1 MVGEILNGRY
11 EILKSVGF
19 GGMAEVYLAKDVLL
33 DRKIAVKVL
42 RKKFLDS
49 KTQLE
54 QFKRE
59 ARSAARLIHPS
70 IVTIYDVCDEGDIS
84 YILMEYVEGVSLKAF
99 EEQNGRMDP
108 ALAVALTAQLAS
120 ALDHAHKHNI
130 IHCDIKP
137 QNIVLTEAMVPKIVD
152 FGISRIVSNETMA
165 FTASVVGS
173 VHYFSPEQA
182 QGLAVTAQS
191 DIYSLGIVFYEML
204 TGKVPFDGNNAVSV
218 ARKQVEE
225 QAPPLKAYWPDAPDA
240 LQRIIDKALAKNLQD
255 RYATAEDMKNDLM
268 KVKNLIY
275 PSKNNEIFLDQTI
288 PLQAIAVNS
297 AVTAAAPQPRKATPQ
312 PDRDK
317 FQTLIMSLPS
327 FLTKEVDE
335 DTNEYEQFEEPESTR
350 KVMAV
355 APEQNGN
362 GSVAETAGV
371 AAAGAA
377 LAAGAASVSDRMSG
391 PEQQSLFTEETD
403 LVGESRIKKE
413 LANPEP
419 EAYAGPALV
428 NAGKQPETD
437 RGMQAGTEAALPEG
451 YGGTETVKE
460 PEVTPVVIQ
469 VTEKP
474 FGNDPV
480 TDAPAGKGPA
490 TVSAEGAAVTTTAGK
505 AAIAAEKVKP
515 AAAAAGKNGDL
526 QPAETERHYKKPG
539 KKSGFWGKLLAV
551 VVLLLLLAVGGV
563 LYFFSTSKPDIAVA
577 DVNGKTVAEA
587 QKVLEDQGFRV
598 EIENKIDTSVK
609 PGMVLRMDPVA
620 GIRRKE
626 GATITLV
633 VSALEKQNAVPKLVG
648 LKQDQAEKLL
658 ADKNLRIE
666 KIEYKWDKDKPED
679 IILSQSP
686 EENSN
691 LGDNGAV
698 NIVINKK
705 EEKNVTLPDLKGLT
719 LAEARKK
726 LEELK
731 LKAEVREED
740 SEKNKDTV
748 IGMSPDTNDTI
759 TEGSTVIL
767 QVSNAKKKI
776 PFPATPEGINDN
788 SSRSNGSVTVSKTTG
803 ARYAEF
809 VVPGTGTHAV
819 QIVSNNG
826 RTQKVEVSGSYNGG
840 VRLRT
845 RVDSDVQ
852 RVGFYVDHRLVEEK
866 SW

>member
-42 RKKFLDS
+42 RKKFLDN
-49 KTQLE
+49 KNQLE

-225 QAPPLKAYWPDAPDA
+225 QAPPLRQYWPEAPDA
-240 LQRIIDKALAKNLQD
+240 LQGIIDKALAKNLQD

-268 KVKNLIY
+268 RVKNLIY
-275 PSKNNEIFLDQTI
+275 PSKNNETFLDQTI
-288 PLQAIAVNS
+288 PLQAIATTSPVK
-297 AVTAAAPQPRKATPQ
+297 AATAAVPEPSKA
-312 PDRDK
+312 RARSEEEK
-317 FQTLIMSLPS
+317 YQTLIMSLPS
-327 FLTKEVDE
+327 FLTREVDD
-335 DTNEYEQFEEPESTR
+335 DTSEYGQFEEPESTR
-350 KVMAV
+350 KVVPVNA
-355 APEQNGN
+355 EQKAADTGTQVSAAATL
-362 GSVAETAGV
+362 GTAAASAAI
-371 AAAGAA
+371 AAAGAPE
-377 LAAGAASVSDRMSG
+377 
-391 PEQQSLFTEETD
+391 PEQQSLFTEDTGM
-403 LVGESRIKKE
+403 VTATKK
-413 LANPEP
+413 AGPE
-419 EAYAGPALV
+419 AGPAIRDENTV
-428 NAGKQPETD
+428 S
-437 RGMQAGTEAALPEG
+437 GTGLRQS
-451 YGGTETVKE
+451 ETVKE
-460 PEVTPVVIQ
+460 PDGKPVVIPVADMSGAYKAESSAPGARPASPGLS
-469 VTEKP
+469 VTS
-474 FGNDPV
+474 DP
-480 TDAPAGKGPA
+480 
-490 TVSAEGAAVTTTAGK
+490 AV
-505 AAIAAEKVKP
+505 
-515 AAAAAGKNGDL
+515 AAAGQKEAQGSLKPEQERKNDT
-526 QPAETERHYKKPG
+526 PK
-539 KKSGFWGKLLAV
+539 KKSGFLKKLIAA
-551 VVLLLLLAVGGV
+551 VLLLFVLIAGGIF
-563 LYFFSTSKPDIAVA
+563 YFFSSSKPEITVP
-577 DVNGKTVAEA
+577 DVNGKPVAEA
-587 QKVLEDQGFRV
+587 QQALESQGFKV
-598 EIENKIDTSVK
+598 EIENKVDTSVK
-609 PGMVLRMDPVA
+609 PGTVLRMDPVA

-633 VSALEKQNAVPKLVG
+633 VSGTEKTTAVPKVVG

-658 ADKNLRIE
+658 SEKNLRIE
-666 KIEYKWDKDKPED
+666 KIEYKWEQDKPEG
-679 IILSQSP
+679 IILSQAPDEKSQ
-686 EENSN
+686 
-691 LGDNGAV
+691 LGENGAV

-705 EEKNVTLPDLKGLT
+705 EEKNVAVPDLKGMT

-726 LEELK
+726 LEDLK
-731 LKAEVREED
+731 LKVEVREED

-748 IGMSPDTNDTI
+748 IGMSPEVNDTI
-759 TEGSTVIL
+759 TEGSTVVL
-767 QVSNAKKKI
+767 LVSNAKKQAG
-776 PFPATPEGINDN
+776 FPATPDKINSN
-788 SSRSNGSVTVSKTTG
+788 SGKSNGSVTVNRTTG

-809 VVPGTGTHAV
+809 VVPGTGTHTV

-826 RTQKVEVSGSYNGG
+826 RSQKVEVSGSYNGG

-845 RVDSDVQ
+845 KVDSDVQ

>member
-33 DRKIAVKVL
+33 DRKIAIKVL

-49 KTQLE
+49 KAQLE

-84 YILMEYVEGVSLKAF
+84 YILMEYVEGVSLKQF

-108 ALAVALTAQLAS
+108 TLAVALTAQLAS

-225 QAPPLKAYWPDAPDA
+225 LPPPLKTYWPDAPDA
-240 LQRIIDKALAKNLQD
+240 LQRIIDKALAKNCQD

-268 KVKNLIY
+268 EVKNLLY
-275 PSKNNEIFLDQTI
+275 PTKNNEIGINHTI
-288 PLQAIAVNS
+288 PLQAIVTSS
-297 AVTAAAPQPRKATPQ
+297 AVRAAAARPSKANTREEQ
-312 PDRDK
+312 EK
-317 FQTLIMSLPS
+317 FKTLFIRSLPD
-327 FLTKEVDE
+327 FLTKEVEE
-335 DTNEYEQFEEPESTR
+335 DTSEFEQFAEPESTR
-350 KVMAV
+350 KVAPVSAEQEETVPGAAV
-355 APEQNGN
+355 AG
-362 GSVAETAGV
+362 GV
-371 AAAGAA
+371 AVAAGIAASASGMAAGA
-377 LAAGAASVSDRMSG
+377 
-391 PEQQSLFTEETD
+391 EQQSLFTEETD
-403 LVGESRIKKE
+403 IVGEAIKKE
-413 LANPEP
+413 QDLDPEI
-419 EAYAGPALV
+419 
-428 NAGKQPETD
+428 K
-437 RGMQAGTEAALPEG
+437 
-451 YGGTETVKE
+451 
-460 PEVTPVVIQ
+460 PVVIPAAD
-469 VTEKP
+469 KP
-474 FGNDPV
+474 EVAGPV
-480 TDAPAGKGPA
+480 II
-490 TVSAEGAAVTTTAGK
+490 TAG
-505 AAIAAEKVKP
+505 AETAGERPEMVIAGAAAEKPVIAVEGQKEELKP
-515 AAAAAGKNGDL
+515 AVPEEDRN
-526 QPAETERHYKKPG
+526 RKKP
-539 KKSGFWGKLLAV
+539 KRRSGFLGKLLAV
-551 VVLLLLLAVGGV
+551 IVLLFLLAAGGIY
-563 LYFFSTSKPDIAVA
+563 YFFNSSKPDIVVP
-577 DVNGKTVAEA
+577 DVNGKPVAEA
-587 QKVLEDQGFRV
+587 QKTLEAQGFKV
-598 EIENKIDTSVK
+598 ELENKVDPSVK

-626 GATITLV
+626 GATVTLV
-633 VSALEKQNAVPKLVG
+633 VSGTEKLVAVPKIVG

-658 ADKNLRIE
+658 SDKNLRIE
-666 KIEYKWDKDKPED
+666 KIEYKWEQTKPEG

-686 EENSN
+686 EENSK

-698 NIVINKK
+698 NVVINKK
-705 EEKNVTLPDLKGLT
+705 EEKLVTLPDLKGMT
-719 LAEARKK
+719 LAEAKKK
-726 LEELK
+726 LEDLK
-731 LKAEVREED
+731 LTVEVKEED
-740 SEKNKDTV
+740 SDKNKNTV
-748 IGMSPDTNDTI
+748 IGMSPGVNDTI
-759 TEGSTVIL
+759 TEGTTVVL
-767 QVSNAKKKI
+767 LVSNAKKQVG
-776 PFPATPEGINDN
+776 FPATPDKISDSGG
-788 SSRSNGSVTVSKTTG
+788 RSNGSVTVSKTSG
-803 ARYAEF
+803 SRYAEF
-809 VVPGTGTHAV
+809 VVPGTGTHTV

-826 RTQKVEVSGSYNGG
+826 RSQKVEVSGSYNGG

-845 RVDSDVQ
+845 KVDSDVQ

>member
-42 RKKFLDS
+42 RKKFLDN
-49 KTQLE
+49 KNQLE

-108 ALAVALTAQLAS
+108 GLAVALTAQLAS

-225 QAPPLKAYWPDAPDA
+225 QAPPLKAYWPEAPEA
-240 LQRIIDKALAKNLQD
+240 LQEIIDKALAKNLQD

-268 KVKNLIY
+268 RVKNLIY
-275 PSKNNEIFLDQTI
+275 PSKNNETFLDQTI
-288 PLQAIAVNS
+288 PLQAIATTSPVK
-297 AVTAAAPQPRKATPQ
+297 AATAAAPGPSKA
-312 PDRDK
+312 RSRSEEEK
-317 FQTLIMSLPS
+317 YQTLIMSLPS
-327 FLTKEVDE
+327 FLTREVDD
-335 DTNEYEQFEEPESTR
+335 DTSEYGQFEEPESTR
-350 KVMAV
+350 KVVPVNA
-355 APEQNGN
+355 EQKAADTGTQVSAAATL
-362 GSVAETAGV
+362 GTAAASAAI
-371 AAAGAA
+371 AAAGAPE
-377 LAAGAASVSDRMSG
+377 
-391 PEQQSLFTEETD
+391 PEQQSLFTEDTGM
-403 LVGESRIKKE
+403 VTATKK
-413 LANPEP
+413 AGPE
-419 EAYAGPALV
+419 AGPAV
-428 NAGKQPETD
+428 RDENTVS
-437 RGMQAGTEAALPEG
+437 GTGLRQS
-451 YGGTETVKE
+451 ETVKE
-460 PEVTPVVIQ
+460 PDGKPVVI
-469 VTEKP
+469 
-474 FGNDPV
+474 PV
-480 TDAPAGKGPA
+480 ADMSGAYKAESSAPGARPAGPGLSVTSDPA
-490 TVSAEGAAVTTTAGK
+490 VAVAGQK
-505 AAIAAEKVKP
+505 EAQGSLKP
-515 AAAAAGKNGDL
+515 EQERKNDT
-526 QPAETERHYKKPG
+526 PK
-539 KKSGFWGKLLAV
+539 KKSGFLKKLIAA
-551 VVLLLLLAVGGV
+551 VLLLFVLIAGGIF
-563 LYFFSTSKPDIAVA
+563 YFFSSSKPEITVP
-577 DVNGKTVAEA
+577 DVNGKPVAEA
-587 QKVLEDQGFRV
+587 QQALESQGFKV
-598 EIENKIDTSVK
+598 EIENKVDTSVK
-609 PGMVLRMDPVA
+609 PGTVLRMDPVA

-633 VSALEKQNAVPKLVG
+633 VSGTEKTTAVPKVVG

-658 ADKNLRIE
+658 SEKNLRIE
-666 KIEYKWDKDKPED
+666 KIEYKWEQDKPEG

-686 EENSN
+686 EEKSQ
-691 LGDNGAV
+691 LGENGAV

-705 EEKNVTLPDLKGLT
+705 EEKNVAVPDLKGMT

-726 LEELK
+726 LEDLK
-731 LKAEVREED
+731 LKVEVREED

-748 IGMSPDTNDTI
+748 IGMSPEVNDTI
-759 TEGSTVIL
+759 TEGSTVVL
-767 QVSNAKKKI
+767 LVSNAKKQAG
-776 PFPATPEGINDN
+776 FPATPDKINSN
-788 SSRSNGSVTVSKTTG
+788 SGKSNGSVTVNRTTG

-809 VVPGTGTHAV
+809 VVPGTGTHTV

-826 RTQKVEVSGSYNGG
+826 RSQKVEVSGSYNGG

-845 RVDSDVQ
+845 KVDSDVQ

>member
-33 DRKIAVKVL
+33 DRKIAIKVL

-49 KTQLE
+49 KAQLE

-84 YILMEYVEGVSLKAF
+84 YILMEYVEGVSLKQF

-108 ALAVALTAQLAS
+108 TLAVALTAQLAS

-225 QAPPLKAYWPDAPDA
+225 LPPPLKTYWPDAPDA
-240 LQRIIDKALAKNLQD
+240 LQRIIDKALAKNCQD

-268 KVKNLIY
+268 EVKNLLY
-275 PSKNNEIFLDQTI
+275 PTKNNEIGINHTI
-288 PLQAIAVNS
+288 PLQAIVTSS
-297 AVTAAAPQPRKATPQ
+297 AVRAAADRSSKANTREEQ
-312 PDRDK
+312 EK
-317 FQTLIMSLPS
+317 FKTLFIRSLPD
-327 FLTKEVDE
+327 FLTKEVEE
-335 DTNEYEQFEEPESTR
+335 DTSEFEQFAEPESTR
-350 KVMAV
+350 KVAPVSAEQEETVPGAAV
-355 APEQNGN
+355 AG
-362 GSVAETAGV
+362 GV
-371 AAAGAA
+371 AVAAGIAASASGMAAGA
-377 LAAGAASVSDRMSG
+377 
-391 PEQQSLFTEETD
+391 EQQSLFTEETD
-403 LVGESRIKKE
+403 IVDEAIKKE
-413 LANPEP
+413 QDLDPEI
-419 EAYAGPALV
+419 
-428 NAGKQPETD
+428 K
-437 RGMQAGTEAALPEG
+437 
-451 YGGTETVKE
+451 
-460 PEVTPVVIQ
+460 PVVIPAAD
-469 VTEKP
+469 KP
-474 FGNDPV
+474 EVPGPV
-480 TDAPAGKGPA
+480 I
-490 TVSAEGAAVTTTAGK
+490 VTAG
-505 AAIAAEKVKP
+505 AETAGERPEMVIAGAAAEKPVIAVEGQKEELKP
-515 AAAAAGKNGDL
+515 AVPEEDRN
-526 QPAETERHYKKPG
+526 RKKP
-539 KKSGFWGKLLAV
+539 KRRSGFLGKLLAV
-551 VVLLLLLAVGGV
+551 IVLLFLLAAGGIY
-563 LYFFSTSKPDIAVA
+563 YFFNSSKPDIVVP
-577 DVNGKTVAEA
+577 DVNGKPVAEA
-587 QKVLEDQGFRV
+587 QKTLEAQGFKV
-598 EIENKIDTSVK
+598 ELENQVDPSVK

-626 GATITLV
+626 GATVTLV
-633 VSALEKQNAVPKLVG
+633 VSGTEKLVAVPKIVG

-658 ADKNLRIE
+658 SDKNLRIE
-666 KIEYKWDKDKPED
+666 KIEYKWEQTKPEG

-686 EENSN
+686 EENSK

-698 NIVINKK
+698 NVVINKK
-705 EEKNVTLPDLKGLT
+705 EEKLVTLPDLKGMT
-719 LAEARKK
+719 LAEAKKK
-726 LEELK
+726 LEDLK
-731 LKAEVREED
+731 LTVEVKEED
-740 SEKNKDTV
+740 SDKNKNTV
-748 IGMSPDTNDTI
+748 IGMSPGVNDTI
-759 TEGSTVIL
+759 TEGTTVVL
-767 QVSNAKKKI
+767 LVSNAKKQVG
-776 PFPATPEGINDN
+776 FPATPDKISDSGG
-788 SSRSNGSVTVSKTTG
+788 RSNGSVTVSKTSG
-803 ARYAEF
+803 SRYAEF
-809 VVPGTGTHAV
+809 VVPGTGTHMV

-826 RTQKVEVSGSYNGG
+826 RSQKVEVSGSYNGG

-845 RVDSDVQ
+845 KVDSDVQ

>member
-108 ALAVALTAQLAS
+108 MLAVALTAQLAS

-225 QAPPLKAYWPDAPDA
+225 QAPPLKLYWPEAPDA
-240 LQRIIDKALAKNLQD
+240 LQRIIDKALAKNIKD

-268 KVKNLIY
+268 EVKNLLY
-275 PSKNNEIFLDQTI
+275 PSKNNEPFIDRTI
-288 PLQAIAVNS
+288 ELQAIAATSPVK
-297 AVTAAAPQPRKATPQ
+297 AAAAATLPKEAATRSE
-312 PDRDK
+312 RDK
-317 FQTLIMSLPS
+317 YQTLIMNLPR
-327 FLTKEVDE
+327 FLTEEVDDNTSDFE
-335 DTNEYEQFEEPESTR
+335 KYEEPESTR
-350 KVMAV
+350 KVMPV
-355 APEQNGN
+355 SPEQKETD
-362 GSVAETAGV
+362 SASETAGIAVAGTAV
-371 AAAGAA
+371 AASQILSGA
-377 LAAGAASVSDRMSG
+377 
-391 PEQQSLFTEETD
+391 EQQSLFADETD
-403 LVGESRIKKE
+403 LVSELKKKE
-413 LANPEP
+413 KAVNPETG
-419 EAYAGPALV
+419 ADAGPVVMDA
-428 NAGKQPETD
+428 
-437 RGMQAGTEAALPEG
+437 GMQTGTEVSVPEFNSDP
-451 YGGTETVKE
+451 ESVNE
-460 PEVTPVVIQ
+460 PEITPVVIPVAAQ
-469 VTEKP
+469 PAVTEP
-474 FGNDPV
+474 VFVSADDGINGDNPV
-480 TDAPAGKGPA
+480 T
-490 TVSAEGAAVTTTAGK
+490 V
-505 AAIAAEKVKP
+505 
-515 AAAAAGKNGDL
+515 AAAAAAAPGQITGAKAGEPEKHYVKPRKKTGFLGKI
-526 QPAETERHYKKPG
+526 
-539 KKSGFWGKLLAV
+539 LAV
-551 VVLLLLLAVGGV
+551 IVLLFLLVAGGV
-563 LYFFSTSKPDIAVA
+563 YYFFSSSKPDIVVA
-577 DVNGKTVAEA
+577 DVNGKPVAEA
-587 QKVLEDQGFRV
+587 RKALESQGFKV
-598 EIENKIDTSVK
+598 EIENKVDPSTK

-620 GIRRKE
+620 GIKRKE

-633 VSALEKQNAVPKLVG
+633 VSGSEKMITVPKVVG
-648 LKQDQAEKLL
+648 LKQDQAERLL
-658 ADKNLRIE
+658 SDKSLRIE
-666 KIEYKWDKDKPED
+666 KIEYKWDEKKPEG
-679 IILSQSP
+679 IILGQSP
-686 EENSN
+686 EENSQ
-691 LGDNGAV
+691 LSDNGAV
-698 NIVINKK
+698 NIIINKK
-705 EEKNVTLPDLKGLT
+705 EEKNVALPDLKGVT

-731 LKAEVREED
+731 LKVEVREED
-740 SEKNKDTV
+740 SDKNKDTV
-748 IGMSPDTNDTI
+748 IGMSPNANDTI

-767 QVSNAKKKI
+767 QVSNAKMKM
-776 PFPATPEGINDN
+776 PFPATPEGISNN
-788 SSRSNGSVTVSKTTG
+788 SGKSNGSVTVSKTTG

-809 VVPGTGTHAV
+809 VVPGTGTHTV

-826 RTQKVEVSGSYNGG
+826 RTQKVEVSGAYNGG

>member
-42 RKKFLDS
+42 RKKFLDN
-49 KTQLE
+49 KNQLE

-225 QAPPLKAYWPDAPDA
+225 QAPPLRDFWPEAPDA
-240 LQRIIDKALAKNLQD
+240 LQEIIDKALAKNLQD

-268 KVKNLIY
+268 RVKNLIY
-275 PSKNNEIFLDQTI
+275 PSKNNETFLDQTI
-288 PLQAIAVNS
+288 PLQAIAATSPVKAATTS
-297 AVTAAAPQPRKATPQ
+297 AAVPSKA
-312 PDRDK
+312 RSRSEEEK
-317 FQTLIMSLPS
+317 YQTLIMKLPS
-327 FLTKEVDE
+327 FLTREVDD
-335 DTNEYEQFEEPESTR
+335 DTSEYEQFEEPESTR
-350 KVMAV
+350 KVV
-355 APEQNGN
+355 PVTPEQNAADTGA
-362 GSVAETAGV
+362 GTSDAAVLGTA
-371 AAAGAA
+371 AA
-377 LAAGAASVSDRMSG
+377 LAAVAAMGASEA
-391 PEQQSLFTEETD
+391 EQQSLFTEDTD
-403 LVGESRIKKE
+403 IVGATKK
-413 LANPEP
+413 A
-419 EAYAGPALV
+419 
-428 NAGKQPETD
+428 
-437 RGMQAGTEAALPEG
+437 
-451 YGGTETVKE
+451 E
-460 PEVTPVVIQ
+460 PEVHEGPDVEDEDLFAGSGLTQSGNGRETNGKPVVIP
-469 VTEKP
+469 VAEANAAAKP
-474 FGNDPV
+474 EFS
-480 TDAPAGKGPA
+480 AP
-490 TVSAEGAAVTTTAGK
+490 TIK
-505 AAIAAEKVKP
+505 AAEVKP
-515 AAAAAGKNGDL
+515 ASSDLSAVGKPAVAVAGQKEGQGALNSEQQRKNDK
-526 QPAETERHYKKPG
+526 PKK
-539 KKSGFWGKLLAV
+539 KLGFLKKLLAAI
-551 VVLLLLLAVGGV
+551 VLLFVLLAGGIF
-563 LYFFSTSKPDIAVA
+563 YFFGSSKPEIAVA
-577 DVNGKTVAEA
+577 DVNGKPVAEA
-587 QKVLEDQGFRV
+587 QQVLEAQGFKV
-598 EIENKIDTSVK
+598 EIENKVDTSVK
-609 PGMVLRMDPVA
+609 PGTVLRMDPVG
-620 GIRRKE
+620 GIKRKE

-633 VSALEKQNAVPKLVG
+633 VSGTEKTTAVPKVVG
-648 LKQDQAEKLL
+648 LKQDQAEKMLSE
-658 ADKNLRIE
+658 KNLRIE
-666 KIEYKWDKDKPED
+666 KIEYKWEQDKPEG

-686 EENSN
+686 EEKSQ
-691 LGDNGAV
+691 LGENGAV

-705 EEKNVTLPDLKGLT
+705 EEKNVAVPDLKGMT

-726 LEELK
+726 LENLK
-731 LKAEVREED
+731 LKVEVREED

-748 IGMSPDTNDTI
+748 IGMSPEVNDTI
-759 TEGSTVIL
+759 TEGSTVVL
-767 QVSNAKKKI
+767 LVSNAKKQAG
-776 PFPATPEGINDN
+776 FPATPDKINSN
-788 SSRSNGSVTVSKTTG
+788 SGKSNGSVTVSRTTG

-809 VVPGTGTHAV
+809 VVPGTGTHTV

-826 RTQKVEVSGSYNGG
+826 RSQKVEVSGSYNGG

-845 RVDSDVQ
+845 KVDSDVQ

>member
-11 EILKSVGF
+11 EIIKSVGF

-49 KTQLE
+49 KAQLE

-165 FTASVVGS
+165 FTASVVGF

-225 QAPPLKAYWPDAPDA
+225 LAPPLKTYWPEAPDE
-240 LQRIIDKALAKNLQD
+240 LQKIIDKALAKNRQD

-268 KVKNLIY
+268 EVKNLLY
-275 PSKNNEIFLDQTI
+275 PSKNNDIIVGHTI
-288 PLQAIAVNS
+288 PLKAIVANS
-297 AVTAAAPQPRKATPQ
+297 PVRAAAVPQPPKANTREEQ
-312 PDRDK
+312 EK
-317 FQTLIMSLPS
+317 FKTLFIRSLPD

-335 DTNEYEQFEEPESTR
+335 DTAEFEQFVEPESTK
-350 KVMAV
+350 KVTPVPAEQKEPAVGVADDGPGIAGTAVVAGAV
-355 APEQNGN
+355 A
-362 GSVAETAGV
+362 AEKLLK
-371 AAAGAA
+371 GA
-377 LAAGAASVSDRMSG
+377 
-391 PEQQSLFTEETD
+391 EQQSLFTEETD
-403 LVGESRIKKE
+403 LAGDISGNNEE
-413 LANPEP
+413 LAAPEVKP
-419 EAYAGPALV
+419 VVIPVPDKPTAKPATV
-428 NAGKQPETD
+428 A
-437 RGMQAGTEAALPEG
+437 AGTEAAGERTVIAATGTVAEKTDIAVAGQKEDLNPANPEG
-451 YGGTETVKE
+451 
-460 PEVTPVVIQ
+460 
-469 VTEKP
+469 
-474 FGNDPV
+474 
-480 TDAPAGKGPA
+480 
-490 TVSAEGAAVTTTAGK
+490 
-505 AAIAAEKVKP
+505 
-515 AAAAAGKNGDL
+515 
-526 QPAETERHYKKPG
+526 ERSVKKP
-539 KKSGFWGKLLAV
+539 KKRFGFLGKLLAA
-551 VVLLLLLAVGGV
+551 VLLLFLLAAGGV
-563 LYFFSTSKPDIAVA
+563 FYFFGTSKPDIVVA
-577 DVNGKTVAEA
+577 DVNGKPVAEA
-587 QKVLEDQGFRV
+587 QKTLEAQGFKV
-598 EIENKIDTSVK
+598 ELENKIDPSVK

-620 GIRRKE
+620 GIKRKE

-633 VSALEKQNAVPKLVG
+633 VSGTEMTVTVPRIVG

-658 ADKNLRIE
+658 SDKNLRIE
-666 KIEYKWDKDKPED
+666 KIEYKWEDNKPEG

-686 EENSN
+686 DEKSQ

-698 NIVINKK
+698 NIVVNRK
-705 EEKNVTLPDLKGLT
+705 EEKHVSLPDVKGLT
-719 LAEARKK
+719 LAEAKRK
-726 LEELK
+726 LENLK
-731 LKAEVREED
+731 LKVEVKEED
-740 SEKNKDTV
+740 SDKNKDTV
-748 IGMSPDTNDTI
+748 IGMSPSVNDTI
-759 TEGSTVIL
+759 TEGSTVVL
-767 QVSNAKKKI
+767 LVSNAKKQVG
-776 PFPATPEGINDN
+776 FPATPDKISD
-788 SSRSNGSVTVSKTTG
+788 SSGRSNGSVTVSKASG
-803 ARYAEF
+803 SRYAEF
-809 VVPGTGTHAV
+809 VVPGTGTHTV

-845 RVDSDVQ
+845 KVDSDVQ

>member
-33 DRKIAVKVL
+33 DRKIAIKVL

-49 KTQLE
+49 KAQLE

-108 ALAVALTAQLAS
+108 TLAVALTAQLAS

-225 QAPPLKAYWPDAPDA
+225 QAPPLKTYWPDAPDA
-240 LQRIIDKALAKNLQD
+240 LQRIIDKALAKNCQD
-255 RYATAEDMKNDLM
+255 RYATAEEMKNDLM
-268 KVKNLIY
+268 EVKNLLY
-275 PSKNNEIFLDQTI
+275 PSKNNEILIDHTI
-288 PLQAIAVNS
+288 ELQAIAATS
-297 AVTAAAPQPRKATPQ
+297 PARAAVAQPPKAKPQPEH
-312 PDRDK
+312 DK
-317 FQTLIMSLPS
+317 FQTLIMSLPD
-327 FLTKEVDE
+327 FLTKEVEE
-335 DTNEYEQFEEPESTR
+335 DTVEFGQDEEPESTR
-350 KVMAV
+350 KVVPVSGENKEMFAGTAV
-355 APEQNGN
+355 A
-362 GSVAETAGV
+362 GV
-371 AAAGAA
+371 GAAGAA
-377 LAAGAASVSDRMSG
+377 VAAGTAASASDKLPG
-391 PEQQSLFTEETD
+391 AEQQSLFTEETD
-403 LVGESRIKKE
+403 LVSDSRKKE
-413 LANPEP
+413 EVPEP
-419 EAYAGPALV
+419 EI
-428 NAGKQPETD
+428 K
-437 RGMQAGTEAALPEG
+437 
-451 YGGTETVKE
+451 
-460 PEVTPVVIQ
+460 PVVIPVADKPDVSGPVI
-469 VTEKP
+469 VTAGAETAGERPEMAAAGTAITKP
-474 FGNDPV
+474 V
-480 TDAPAGKGPA
+480 IS
-490 TVSAEGAAVTTTAGK
+490 VAEGR
-505 AAIAAEKVKP
+505 EDVKP
-515 AAAAAGKNGDL
+515 AGSEGESI
-526 QPAETERHYKKPG
+526 PRKPK
-539 KKSGFWGKLLAV
+539 KKSGFLGKLVAV
-551 VVLLLLLAVGGV
+551 ILLLFLLAAGGV
-563 LYFFSTSKPDIAVA
+563 YYFFSSSKPDIVVP
-577 DVNGKTVAEA
+577 DVNGKPVAEA
-587 QKVLEDQGFRV
+587 QKTLEAQGFKV
-598 EIENKIDTSVK
+598 ELENKVDPSVK

-626 GATITLV
+626 GATVTLI
-633 VSALEKQNAVPKLVG
+633 VSGTEKMVAVPKIVG

-658 ADKNLRIE
+658 SDKNLRIE
-666 KIEYKWDKDKPED
+666 KIEYKWEQTKPEG

-686 EENSN
+686 EENSK

-698 NIVINKK
+698 NIIINKK
-705 EEKNVTLPDLKGLT
+705 EEKLVTLPDLKGLT
-719 LAEARKK
+719 LAEAKKK
-726 LEELK
+726 LEDLK
-731 LKAEVREED
+731 LKVEVKEED
-740 SEKNKDTV
+740 SDKNKNTV
-748 IGMSPDTNDTI
+748 IGMSPGVNDTI
-759 TEGSTVIL
+759 TEGTTVVL
-767 QVSNAKKKI
+767 MVSNAKKQVG
-776 PFPATPEGINDN
+776 FPATPDKISDSGG
-788 SSRSNGSVTVSKTTG
+788 RSNGSVTVSKTSG
-803 ARYAEF
+803 SRYAEF
-809 VVPGTGTHAV
+809 VVPGTGTHTV

-845 RVDSDVQ
+845 KVDSDVQ

>member
-108 ALAVALTAQLAS
+108 GLAVALTAQLAS

-137 QNIVLTEAMVPKIVD
+137 QNIVLTESMVPKIVD

-240 LQRIIDKALAKNLQD
+240 LQRIIDKALAKNCED
-255 RYATAEDMKNDLM
+255 RYATAEDMRNDLM
-268 KVKNLIY
+268 EVRSRIY
-275 PSKNNEIFLDQTI
+275 PSKNNEIIMNQTI
-288 PLQAIAVNS
+288 PLQAITANS
-297 AVTAAAPQPRKATPQ
+297 AVKSAAVAPPKTKSRAEREKY
-312 PDRDK
+312 
-317 FQTLIMSLPS
+317 QTLIMSLPS

-335 DTNEYEQFEEPESTR
+335 DTNEYEQFVEPESTR
-350 KVMAV
+350 KVV
-355 APEQNGN
+355 PVSPEQKE
-362 GSVAETAGV
+362 SETIAENAGV
-371 AAAGAA
+371 VAAGAA
-377 LAAGAASVSDRMSG
+377 VAVGTVGAASAALSE

-403 LVGESRIKKE
+403 IVRGIKNKE
-413 LANPEP
+413 NITIPETGVSD
-419 EAYAGPALV
+419 GPA
-428 NAGKQPETD
+428 EMIT
-437 RGMQAGTEAALPEG
+437 GMQAGTDTDVPDNYVELQ
-451 YGGTETVKE
+451 TVKE
-460 PEVTPVVIQ
+460 GGIKPVVIP
-469 VTEKP
+469 VADTNEAPEAAKTATE
-474 FGNDPV
+474 G
-480 TDAPAGKGPA
+480 TAPWVKSAATAKVEEKTVVAVAGQNA
-490 TVSAEGAAVTTTAGK
+490 DL
-505 AAIAAEKVKP
+505 KP
-515 AAAAAGKNGDL
+515 AE
-526 QPAETERHYKKPG
+526 PEPERNYKKPK
-539 KKSGFWGKLLAV
+539 KKSGFLGKIAAVILLLCLLA
-551 VVLLLLLAVGGV
+551 AGGV
-563 LYFFSTSKPDIAVA
+563 YYYFSSSKPDITVA
-577 DVNGKTVAEA
+577 DVNGKPVAEA
-587 QKVLEDQGFRV
+587 QKVLMAQGFKV
-598 EIENKIDTSVK
+598 EVENKVDPGVK

-620 GIRRKE
+620 GIKRKE

-633 VSALEKQNAVPKLVG
+633 VSGTEEMIAVPKVVG
-648 LKQDQAEKLL
+648 LKQEQAEKLL
-658 ADKNLRIE
+658 SDKKLRIE
-666 KIEYKWDKDKPED
+666 KIDYKWDKDKPEG

-686 EENSN
+686 EENSK
-691 LGDNGAV
+691 LADNGAV
-698 NIVINKK
+698 DIIINKK
-705 EEKNVTLPDLKGLT
+705 EEKNVAVPDLKGLT
-719 LAEARKK
+719 LAEAKKK
-726 LEELK
+726 LEALK
-731 LKAEVREED
+731 LKVDVREED

-748 IGMSPDTNDTI
+748 IGMSPNANETI
-759 TEGSTVIL
+759 TEGSTVVL
-767 QVSNAKKKI
+767 LVSNAKKKM
-776 PFPATPEGINDN
+776 PFPATPEGINNN
-788 SSRSNGSVTVSKTTG
+788 SGKSNGSVTVSKTTG

-809 VVPGTGTHAV
+809 VVPGTGTHTV

>member
-42 RKKFLDS
+42 RKKFLDN
-49 KTQLE
+49 KNQLE

-108 ALAVALTAQLAS
+108 GLAVALTAQLAS

-225 QAPPLKAYWPDAPDA
+225 QAPPLRDFWPEAPDA
-240 LQRIIDKALAKNLQD
+240 LQEIIDKALAKNLQD

-268 KVKNLIY
+268 RVKNLIY
-275 PSKNNEIFLDQTI
+275 PSKNNETFLDQTI
-288 PLQAIAVNS
+288 PLQAIATTSPVK
-297 AVTAAAPQPRKATPQ
+297 AATTAAAVSSKA
-312 PDRDK
+312 RSRSEEEK
-317 FQTLIMSLPS
+317 YQTLIMKLPS
-327 FLTKEVDE
+327 FLTREVDD
-335 DTNEYEQFEEPESTR
+335 DTSEYEQFEEPESTR
-350 KVMAV
+350 KVVPVTPEQKSADTGAGTSDAAVFGTAAASAAV
-355 APEQNGN
+355 A
-362 GSVAETAGV
+362 VM
-371 AAAGAA
+371 GASEA
-377 LAAGAASVSDRMSG
+377 
-391 PEQQSLFTEETD
+391 EQQSLFTEDTD
-403 LVGESRIKKE
+403 IVGATKK
-413 LANPEP
+413 A
-419 EAYAGPALV
+419 
-428 NAGKQPETD
+428 
-437 RGMQAGTEAALPEG
+437 
-451 YGGTETVKE
+451 E
-460 PEVTPVVIQ
+460 PEVHEGPDVEDEDLFAGSGLTQSGNGRETNGKPVVIP
-469 VTEKP
+469 VAEANATAKP
-474 FGNDPV
+474 EFS
-480 TDAPAGKGPA
+480 AP
-490 TVSAEGAAVTTTAGK
+490 TIK
-505 AAIAAEKVKP
+505 ADEVKP
-515 AAAAAGKNGDL
+515 VSSDLSAVGKPAVAVAGQKEGQGALNPEQQRKND
-526 QPAETERHYKKPG
+526 KPK
-539 KKSGFWGKLLAV
+539 KKSGFLKKLLAAI
-551 VVLLLLLAVGGV
+551 VLLFVLLAGGIF
-563 LYFFSTSKPDIAVA
+563 YFFGSSKPEIAVA
-577 DVNGKTVAEA
+577 DVNGKPVAEA
-587 QKVLEDQGFRV
+587 QQILEAQGFKV
-598 EIENKIDTSVK
+598 EIENKVDTSVK
-609 PGMVLRMDPVA
+609 PGTVLRMDPVG
-620 GIRRKE
+620 GIKRKE

-633 VSALEKQNAVPKLVG
+633 VSGTEKTVAVPKVVG

-658 ADKNLRIE
+658 SEKNLRIE
-666 KIEYKWDKDKPED
+666 KIEYKWEQDKPEG

-686 EENSN
+686 EEKSQMGENA
-691 LGDNGAV
+691 AV

-705 EEKNVTLPDLKGLT
+705 EEKNVAVPDLKGMT

-726 LEELK
+726 LEDLK
-731 LKAEVREED
+731 LKVEVREED

-748 IGMSPDTNDTI
+748 IGMSPEVNDTI
-759 TEGSTVIL
+759 TEGSTVVL
-767 QVSNAKKKI
+767 LVSNAKKQAG
-776 PFPATPEGINDN
+776 FPATPDKININ
-788 SSRSNGSVTVSKTTG
+788 SGKSNGSVTVNRTTG

-809 VVPGTGTHAV
+809 VVPGTGTHTV

-826 RTQKVEVSGSYNGG
+826 RSQKVEVSGSYNGG

-845 RVDSDVQ
+845 KVDSDVQ

>member
-33 DRKIAVKVL
+33 DRKIAIKVL

-99 EEQNGRMDP
+99 EEQNGRMDA

-225 QAPPLKAYWPDAPDA
+225 QAPPLKNYWPDAPDA
-240 LQRIIDKALAKNLQD
+240 LQRIVDKALAKNRQD

-268 KVKNLIY
+268 EVKNRLY
-275 PSKNNEIFLDQTI
+275 PSKNNEIILTNTI
-288 PLQAIAVNS
+288 PLQAIASNS
-297 AVTAAAPQPRKATPQ
+297 PVKNAVVPAAHSQAKSEGEREKY
-312 PDRDK
+312 
-317 FQTLIMSLPS
+317 QTLIMSLPH
-327 FLTKEVDE
+327 FLTREVEE
-335 DTNEYEQFEEPESTR
+335 DTNEYDQFEEPESTR
-350 KVMAV
+350 KVMPV
-355 APEQNGN
+355 SSEQKETGN
-362 GSVAETAGV
+362 EAETAGIV
-371 AAAGAA
+371 AAGAA
-377 LAAGAASVSDRMSG
+377 VAAADILTGA
-391 PEQQSLFTEETD
+391 EQQSLFTEETD
-403 LVGESRIKKE
+403 ISGDVSKNKEQVSRQRTNNDNNPIVSATEPDVGLDASAPVNSRERVIK
-413 LANPEP
+413 
-419 EAYAGPALV
+419 
-428 NAGKQPETD
+428 
-437 RGMQAGTEAALPEG
+437 
-451 YGGTETVKE
+451 
-460 PEVTPVVIQ
+460 PVVI
-469 VTEKP
+469 
-474 FGNDPV
+474 PV
-480 TDAPAGKGPA
+480 TDKQDGSEPVIVAA
-490 TVSAEGAAVTTTAGK
+490 GAASTGDRPETIATDT
-505 AAIAAEKVKP
+505 AAEQLITAVAGQKEDGKP
-515 AAAAAGKNGDL
+515 EN
-526 QPAETERHYKKPG
+526 PKKSG
-539 KKSGFWGKLLAV
+539 NSKKKSGFLGRLLAIG
-551 VVLLLLLAVGGV
+551 VLLFLLVAGGV
-563 LYFFSTSKPDIAVA
+563 FYFFNSSKPDIVVA
-577 DVNGKTVAEA
+577 DVNGKTVTEAKKALEA
-587 QKVLEDQGFRV
+587 QGFKVEL
-598 EIENKIDTSVK
+598 ENKVDPGVK
-609 PGMVLRMDPVA
+609 PGLVLRMDPVA
-620 GIRRKE
+620 GIKRKE
-626 GATITLV
+626 GATITLI
-633 VSALEKQNAVPKLVG
+633 VSATEKTIPVPKVVG
-648 LKQDQAEKLL
+648 LKQEQAEKLL
-658 ADKNLRIE
+658 SDKNLRIE
-666 KIEYKWDKDKPED
+666 KIEYKWEPTKPEG

-686 EENSN
+686 EEKSQ
-691 LGDNGAV
+691 LGENGAV

-705 EEKNVTLPDLKGLT
+705 EEKNVAVPDLKGMT

-726 LEELK
+726 LENLK
-731 LKAEVREED
+731 LKVEVREED

-748 IGMSPDTNDTI
+748 IGMSPDVSDTI
-759 TEGSTVIL
+759 TEGSTVVL
-767 QVSNAKKKI
+767 LVSNAKKQAG
-776 PFPATPEGINDN
+776 FPATPDKINSN
-788 SSRSNGSVTVSKTTG
+788 SGKSNGSVTVNKTTG

-809 VVPGTGTHAV
+809 VVPGTGTHTV

-826 RTQKVEVSGSYNGG
+826 RSQKVEVSGSYNGG

-845 RVDSDVQ
+845 KVDSDVQ

>member
-11 EILKSVGF
+11 EILNSVGF

-108 ALAVALTAQLAS
+108 MLAVALTAQLAS

-225 QAPPLKAYWPDAPDA
+225 QAPPLKSYWPEAPDA
-240 LQRIIDKALAKNLQD
+240 LQRIIDKALAKNIKD

-268 KVKNLIY
+268 EVKNLLY
-275 PSKNNEIFLDQTI
+275 PSKNNEPFIDRTI
-288 PLQAIAVNS
+288 ELQAIAATSPVK
-297 AVTAAAPQPRKATPQ
+297 AAAAATLPKEAATRSE
-312 PDRDK
+312 RDK
-317 FQTLIMSLPS
+317 YQTLIMNLPR
-327 FLTKEVDE
+327 FLTEEVDDNTSDFE
-335 DTNEYEQFEEPESTR
+335 KYEEPESTR
-350 KVMAV
+350 KVMPV
-355 APEQNGN
+355 SPEQKETD
-362 GSVAETAGV
+362 SASETAGIAVAGTAV
-371 AAAGAA
+371 AASQILSGA
-377 LAAGAASVSDRMSG
+377 
-391 PEQQSLFTEETD
+391 EQQSLFADETD
-403 LVGESRIKKE
+403 LVSELKKKE
-413 LANPEP
+413 KAVNPETG
-419 EAYAGPALV
+419 ADAGPVVMDA
-428 NAGKQPETD
+428 
-437 RGMQAGTEAALPEG
+437 GMQTGTEVSVPEFNSDP
-451 YGGTETVKE
+451 ESVNE
-460 PEVTPVVIQ
+460 PEITPVVIPVAAQ
-469 VTEKP
+469 PAVTEP
-474 FGNDPV
+474 VFVSADDGINGDNPV
-480 TDAPAGKGPA
+480 T
-490 TVSAEGAAVTTTAGK
+490 V
-505 AAIAAEKVKP
+505 
-515 AAAAAGKNGDL
+515 AAAAAAAPGQITGAKAGEPEKHYVKPRKKTGFLGKI
-526 QPAETERHYKKPG
+526 
-539 KKSGFWGKLLAV
+539 LAV
-551 VVLLLLLAVGGV
+551 IVLLFLLVAGGV
-563 LYFFSTSKPDIAVA
+563 YYFFSSSKPDIVVA
-577 DVNGKTVAEA
+577 DVNGKPVAEA
-587 QKVLEDQGFRV
+587 RKALESQGFKV
-598 EIENKIDTSVK
+598 EIENKVDPSTK

-620 GIRRKE
+620 GIKRKE

-633 VSALEKQNAVPKLVG
+633 VSGSEKMITVPKVVG
-648 LKQDQAEKLL
+648 LKQDQAERLL
-658 ADKNLRIE
+658 SDKSLRIE
-666 KIEYKWDKDKPED
+666 KIEYKWDEKKPEG
-679 IILSQSP
+679 IILGQSP
-686 EENSN
+686 EENSQ

-698 NIVINKK
+698 NIIINKK
-705 EEKNVTLPDLKGLT
+705 EEKNVALPDLKGVT

-726 LEELK
+726 LE
-731 LKAEVREED
+731 VREED
-740 SEKNKDTV
+740 SDKNKDTV
-748 IGMSPDTNDTI
+748 IGMSPNANDTI

-767 QVSNAKKKI
+767 QVSNAKMKM
-776 PFPATPEGINDN
+776 PFPATPEGISNN
-788 SSRSNGSVTVSKTTG
+788 SGKSNGSVTVSKTTG

-809 VVPGTGTHAV
+809 VVPGTGTHTV

-826 RTQKVEVSGSYNGG
+826 RTQKVEVSGAYNGG

>member
-108 ALAVALTAQLAS
+108 TLAVALTAQLAS

-225 QAPPLKAYWPDAPDA
+225 QAPPLKEYWPEAPDA
-240 LQRIIDKALAKNLQD
+240 LQRIIDKALAKNCKD

-268 KVKNLIY
+268 EVKNLLY
-275 PSKNNEIFLDQTI
+275 PSKNNEILIDHTI
-288 PLQAIAVNS
+288 ELQAIAATSPVRA
-297 AVTAAAPQPRKATPQ
+297 AVAQTQAPKTPKAKPK
-312 PDRDK
+312 PESDR
-317 FQTLIMSLPS
+317 FQTLIMSLPD
-327 FLTKEVDE
+327 FLTKEVEE
-335 DTNEYEQFEEPESTR
+335 DTAEFEQYEEPESTR
-350 KVMAV
+350 KVTPVSAEQKETVSGTAV
-355 APEQNGN
+355 AGV
-362 GSVAETAGV
+362 GAAGAAV
-371 AAAGAA
+371 AAAGRVS
-377 LAAGAASVSDRMSG
+377 GA
-391 PEQQSLFTEETD
+391 EQQSLFTEETD
-403 LVGESRIKKE
+403 LVSDIKKKEEIPDPEATTNKNSLVTDTE
-413 LANPEP
+413 LHTGTDASAPVMTREHEIKPVVIPVAEKPVISKPEPVTTDGKGPGVKETAAATASAVAKPEAAVDGQDNNLKTVAPEP
-419 EAYAGPALV
+419 ERNY
-428 NAGKQPETD
+428 
-437 RGMQAGTEAALPEG
+437 R
-451 YGGTETVKE
+451 
-460 PEVTPVVIQ
+460 
-469 VTEKP
+469 KP
-474 FGNDPV
+474 
-480 TDAPAGKGPA
+480 
-490 TVSAEGAAVTTTAGK
+490 
-505 AAIAAEKVKP
+505 
-515 AAAAAGKNGDL
+515 
-526 QPAETERHYKKPG
+526 Q
-539 KKSGFWGKLLAV
+539 KKSSLLGKLGKLLAALI
-551 VVLLLLLAVGGV
+551 VLLLLAAGGV
-563 LYFFSTSKPDIAVA
+563 FYFFSSSKPDIVVA
-577 DVNGKTVAEA
+577 DVNGKPVAEA
-587 QKVLEDQGFRV
+587 RKALEAQGFKV
-598 EIENKIDTSVK
+598 ELENKVDPSVK

-620 GIRRKE
+620 GIKRKA

-633 VSALEKQNAVPKLVG
+633 VSGTEKTVSVPKIVG

-658 ADKNLRIE
+658 SDKNLRIE
-666 KIEYKWDKDKPED
+666 KIEYKWDKTKQEG
-679 IILSQSP
+679 IILSQTP
-686 EENSN
+686 EENSQ

-698 NIVINKK
+698 NVVINKK
-705 EEKNVTLPDLKGLT
+705 EEKQVTLPDLKGMT
-719 LAEARKK
+719 LAEAKKK
-726 LEELK
+726 LEDLK
-731 LKAEVREED
+731 LKVEVKEED
-740 SEKNKDTV
+740 SDKNKNTV
-748 IGMSPDTNDTI
+748 IGMSPSVNDTI
-759 TEGSTVIL
+759 TEGTTVVL
-767 QVSNAKKKI
+767 MVSNAKKQVG
-776 PFPATPEGINDN
+776 FPATPDKISD
-788 SSRSNGSVTVSKTTG
+788 SSGRSNGSVTVSKASG
-803 ARYAEF
+803 SRYAEF
-809 VVPGTGTHAV
+809 VVPGTGTHTV

-845 RVDSDVQ
+845 KVDSDVQ

>member
-42 RKKFLDS
+42 RKKFLDN
-49 KTQLE
+49 KNQLE

-225 QAPPLKAYWPDAPDA
+225 QAPPLKEYWPEAPDA
-240 LQRIIDKALAKNLQD
+240 LQEIIDKALAKNLQD

-268 KVKNLIY
+268 RVKNLIY
-275 PSKNNEIFLDQTI
+275 PSKNNDVFLDQTI
-288 PLQAIAVNS
+288 PLQAIAASSPVK
-297 AVTAAAPQPRKATPQ
+297 AAAAVPEPPKMKSRSEQ
-312 PDRDK
+312 DK
-317 FQTLIMSLPS
+317 YQTLIMSLPN
-327 FLTKEVDE
+327 FLTREVDD
-335 DTNEYEQFEEPESTR
+335 DTSEYGQFEEPESTR
-350 KVMAV
+350 KVVAVTKEQKEADAGAGASDAAVLGAAAASTAV
-355 APEQNGN
+355 A
-362 GSVAETAGV
+362 AMGV
-371 AAAGAA
+371 
-377 LAAGAASVSDRMSG
+377 SE
-391 PEQQSLFTEETD
+391 PEQQSLFTEDTD
-403 LVGESRIKKE
+403 VVAATKK
-413 LANPEP
+413 AEP
-419 EAYAGPALV
+419 GAG
-428 NAGKQPETD
+428 QPYRD
-437 RGMQAGTEAALPEG
+437 
-451 YGGTETVKE
+451 GGTDPGTGLTPSETVKE
-460 PEVTPVVIQ
+460 PEGKPVVIPIADMNGAS
-469 VTEKP
+469 EP
-474 FGNDPV
+474 EIP
-480 TDAPAGKGPA
+480 APGIRSAGSEFSVAGKPA
-490 TVSAEGAAVTTTAGK
+490 VAVAARKEDPGLLEPEQERK
-505 AAIAAEKVKP
+505 NDKP
-515 AAAAAGKNGDL
+515 KN
-526 QPAETERHYKKPG
+526 
-539 KKSGFWGKLLAV
+539 KSGFLKKLLATI
-551 VVLLLLLAVGGV
+551 VLLFVLLAGGIF
-563 LYFFSTSKPDIAVA
+563 YFFGSSKPEIAVP
-577 DVNGKTVAEA
+577 DVNGKPVAEA
-587 QKVLEDQGFRV
+587 QQALEAQGFKV
-598 EIENKIDTSVK
+598 EIENKVDTSVK
-609 PGMVLRMDPVA
+609 PGIVLRMDPVA
-620 GIRRKE
+620 GIKRKE

-633 VSALEKQNAVPKLVG
+633 VSGTEKTIAVPKVVG

-658 ADKNLRIE
+658 AEKKLRIE
-666 KIEYKWDKDKPED
+666 KIEYKWEQDKPD
-679 IILSQSP
+679 GIILSQSP
-686 EENSN
+686 DDKSQ
-691 LGDNGAV
+691 LGENGAV

-705 EEKNVTLPDLKGLT
+705 EEKNVAVPDLKGLT
-719 LAEARKK
+719 LTEARNK
-726 LEELK
+726 LESLK
-731 LKAEVREED
+731 LKVEVREED
-740 SEKNKDTV
+740 SEKNKGTV
-748 IGMSPDTNDTI
+748 IGMSPDVSDTI
-759 TEGSTVIL
+759 TEGSTVVL
-767 QVSNAKKKI
+767 MVSNAKKQAG
-776 PFPATPEGINDN
+776 FPATPDKISSN
-788 SSRSNGSVTVSKTTG
+788 SGKSNGSVTVSKTTG

-809 VVPGTGTHAV
+809 VVPGTGTHTV

-826 RTQKVEVSGSYNGG
+826 RSQKVEVSGSYNGG

-845 RVDSDVQ
+845 KVDSDVQ

>member
-33 DRKIAVKVL
+33 DRKIAIKVL

-49 KTQLE
+49 KAQLE

-108 ALAVALTAQLAS
+108 TLAVALTAQLAS

-225 QAPPLKAYWPDAPDA
+225 QAPPLKTYWPDAPDA
-240 LQRIIDKALAKNLQD
+240 LQRIIDKALAKNCQD
-255 RYATAEDMKNDLM
+255 RYATAEEMKNDLM
-268 KVKNLIY
+268 EVKNLLY
-275 PSKNNEIFLDQTI
+275 PSKNNEILIDHTI
-288 PLQAIAVNS
+288 ELQAIAATS
-297 AVTAAAPQPRKATPQ
+297 PARAAVAQPPKAKPQPEH
-312 PDRDK
+312 DK
-317 FQTLIMSLPS
+317 FQTLIMSLPD
-327 FLTKEVDE
+327 FLTKEVEE
-335 DTNEYEQFEEPESTR
+335 DTVEFGQDEEPESTR
-350 KVMAV
+350 KVVPVSGENKEMFAGTAV
-355 APEQNGN
+355 A
-362 GSVAETAGV
+362 GV
-371 AAAGAA
+371 GAAGAA
-377 LAAGAASVSDRMSG
+377 VAAGTAASASDKLPG
-391 PEQQSLFTEETD
+391 AEQQSLFTEETD
-403 LVGESRIKKE
+403 LVSDSRKKE
-413 LANPEP
+413 EVPEP
-419 EAYAGPALV
+419 EI
-428 NAGKQPETD
+428 K
-437 RGMQAGTEAALPEG
+437 
-451 YGGTETVKE
+451 
-460 PEVTPVVIQ
+460 PVVIPVADKPDVSGPVI
-469 VTEKP
+469 VTAGAETAGERPEMAAAGTAVTKP
-474 FGNDPV
+474 V
-480 TDAPAGKGPA
+480 IS
-490 TVSAEGAAVTTTAGK
+490 VAEGR
-505 AAIAAEKVKP
+505 EDVKP
-515 AAAAAGKNGDL
+515 AGSEGESI
-526 QPAETERHYKKPG
+526 PRKPK
-539 KKSGFWGKLLAV
+539 KKSGFLGKLVAV
-551 VVLLLLLAVGGV
+551 ILLLFLLAAGGV
-563 LYFFSTSKPDIAVA
+563 YYFFSSSKPDIVVP
-577 DVNGKTVAEA
+577 DVNGKPVAEA
-587 QKVLEDQGFRV
+587 QKTLEAQGFKV
-598 EIENKIDTSVK
+598 ELENKVDPSVK

-626 GATITLV
+626 GATVTLI
-633 VSALEKQNAVPKLVG
+633 VSGTEKMVAVPKIVG

-658 ADKNLRIE
+658 SDKNLRIE
-666 KIEYKWDKDKPED
+666 KIEYKWEQTKPEG

-686 EENSN
+686 EENSK

-698 NIVINKK
+698 NIIINKK
-705 EEKNVTLPDLKGLT
+705 EEKLVTLPDLKGMT
-719 LAEARKK
+719 LAEAKKK
-726 LEELK
+726 LEDLK
-731 LKAEVREED
+731 LKVEVKEED
-740 SEKNKDTV
+740 SDKNKNTV
-748 IGMSPDTNDTI
+748 IGMSPGVNDTI
-759 TEGSTVIL
+759 TEGTTVVL
-767 QVSNAKKKI
+767 MVSNAKKQVG
-776 PFPATPEGINDN
+776 FPATPDKISDSGG
-788 SSRSNGSVTVSKTTG
+788 RSNGSVTVSKTSG
-803 ARYAEF
+803 SRYAEF
-809 VVPGTGTHAV
+809 VVPGTGTHTV

-845 RVDSDVQ
+845 KVDSDVQ

>member
-33 DRKIAVKVL
+33 DRKIAIKVL

-108 ALAVALTAQLAS
+108 TLAVALTAQLAS

-225 QAPPLKAYWPDAPDA
+225 QPPPLTTYWPEAPDA
-240 LQRIIDKALAKNLQD
+240 LQRIIDKALAKNCKD

-268 KVKNLIY
+268 EVKNVLY
-275 PSKNNEIFLDQTI
+275 PSKNNEIVLNHTI
-288 PLQAIAVNS
+288 PLQAIVSSS
-297 AVTAAAPQPRKATPQ
+297 AVRTAAGGSQP
-312 PDRDK
+312 PDAKTREEHER
-317 FQTLIMSLPS
+317 FQTLIMRNLPD

-335 DTNEYEQFEEPESTR
+335 DTSEFEQFTEPESTR
-350 KVMAV
+350 KVTPISA
-355 APEQNGN
+355 EQK
-362 GSVAETAGV
+362 ETDAGV
-371 AAAGAA
+371 TDAGAA
-377 LAAGAASVSDRMSG
+377 VAAGMAASMSDMPG
-391 PEQQSLFTEETD
+391 AEQQSLFTEETD
-403 LVGESRIKKE
+403 IVGDREKKE
-413 LANPEP
+413 EILNPEIKP
-419 EAYAGPALV
+419 VVIPV
-428 NAGKQPETD
+428 VDKQPE
-437 RGMQAGTEAALPEG
+437 GSEPVIVANGAEAAGES
-451 YGGTETVKE
+451 
-460 PEVTPVVIQ
+460 PVL
-469 VTEKP
+469 
-474 FGNDPV
+474 
-480 TDAPAGKGPA
+480 
-490 TVSAEGAAVTTTAGK
+490 
-505 AAIAAEKVKP
+505 
-515 AAAAAGKNGDL
+515 AAAGTATIK
-526 QPAETERHYKKPG
+526 PVVSVAEGKEDSKSADPERESSSRRPK
-539 KKSGFWGKLLAV
+539 KKSWLLGKLLAV
-551 VVLLLLLAVGGV
+551 IVLLFLLAAGGFY
-563 LYFFSTSKPDIAVA
+563 YFFNSSKPDIVVA
-577 DVNGKTVAEA
+577 DVNGKPVAEA
-587 QKVLEDQGFRV
+587 QKALEAQGFKV
-598 EIENKIDTSVK
+598 ELENKVDPSVK
-609 PGMVLRMDPVA
+609 PGTVLRMDPVA
-620 GIRRKE
+620 GIKRKE
-626 GATITLV
+626 GATITLI
-633 VSALEKQNAVPKLVG
+633 VSGAEKMIAVPKIVG
-648 LKQDQAEKLL
+648 LKQEQAEKLL
-658 ADKNLRIE
+658 SDKNLRIE
-666 KIEYKWDKDKPED
+666 KIEYKWEQTKPEG

-686 EENSN
+686 EENSK
-691 LGDNGAV
+691 LGDNGALNV
-698 NIVINKK
+698 VINKK
-705 EEKNVTLPDLKGLT
+705 EEKLVSLPDLKGSTLT
-719 LAEARKK
+719 EAKKK
-726 LEELK
+726 LEDLK
-731 LKAEVREED
+731 LKVEVKEED
-740 SEKNKDTV
+740 SDKNKNTV
-748 IGMSPDTNDTI
+748 IGMSPGASDTI
-759 TEGSTVIL
+759 TEGTTVVL
-767 QVSNAKKKI
+767 LVSNAKKQVG
-776 PFPATPEGINDN
+776 FPATPDKINDN
-788 SSRSNGSVTVSKTTG
+788 SGRSNGSVTVSKVSG
-803 ARYAEF
+803 SRYAEF
-809 VVPGTGTHAV
+809 VVPGTGTHTV

-826 RTQKVEVSGSYNGG
+826 RSQKVEVSGSYNGG

-845 RVDSDVQ
+845 KVDSDVQ

>member
-33 DRKIAVKVL
+33 DRKIAIKVL

-108 ALAVALTAQLAS
+108 TLAVALTAQLAS

-225 QAPPLKAYWPDAPDA
+225 LPPPLKKFWPEAPDA
-240 LQRIIDKALAKNLQD
+240 LQRIIDKALAKNCKD

-268 KVKNLIY
+268 EVKNLLY
-275 PSKNNEIFLDQTI
+275 PSKNNEIGINHTR
-288 PLQAIAVNS
+288 PLQAIVTSS
-297 AVTAAAPQPRKATPQ
+297 AIRTAAASSASSKAKQ
-312 PDRDK
+312 QSEHEK
-317 FQTLIMSLPS
+317 FQTLIMSLPN
-327 FLTKEVDE
+327 FLTQEVDE
-335 DTNEYEQFEEPESTR
+335 DTSVLEQYVGPENTR
-350 KVMAV
+350 RVTPVSA
-355 APEQNGN
+355 EQE
-362 GSVAETAGV
+362 ETAVGSETIG

-377 LAAGAASVSDRMSG
+377 VAAGTAYATSDGISSG
-391 PEQQSLFTEETD
+391 AEQQSLFTEETD
-403 LVGESRIKKE
+403 IVGDIKKKE
-413 LANPEP
+413 DVLDPEI
-419 EAYAGPALV
+419 
-428 NAGKQPETD
+428 K
-437 RGMQAGTEAALPEG
+437 
-451 YGGTETVKE
+451 
-460 PEVTPVVIQ
+460 PVVI
-469 VTEKP
+469 
-474 FGNDPV
+474 PV
-480 TDAPAGKGPA
+480 TDKPDVSEPAITEA
-490 TVSAEGAAVTTTAGK
+490 GAAVADVRPV
-505 AAIAAEKVKP
+505 IAA
-515 AAAAAGKNGDL
+515 
-526 QPAETERHYKKPG
+526 AETATNQPVITVAENKEDLKTAASEKESISRKPK
-539 KKSGFWGKLLAV
+539 KKSGFLGKLLAV
-551 VVLLLLLAVGGV
+551 IVLLFLMAAGGFF
-563 LYFFSTSKPDIAVA
+563 YFFSSSKPDIIVP
-577 DVNGKTVAEA
+577 DVNGKPVVEA
-587 QKVLEDQGFRV
+587 QKALEAQGFKV
-598 EIENKIDTSVK
+598 EVENKIDPSVK

-620 GIRRKE
+620 GIKRKE
-626 GATITLV
+626 GATVTLV
-633 VSALEKQNAVPKLVG
+633 VSGMEKMIAVPKVVG

-658 ADKNLRIE
+658 SDKNLRIE
-666 KIEYKWDKDKPED
+666 KIEYKWEQTKPEG

-686 EENSN
+686 EENSK
-691 LGDNGAV
+691 LSDNGAV
-698 NIVINKK
+698 NVVINKK
-705 EEKNVTLPDLKGLT
+705 EEKLVTLPDLKGMT
-719 LAEARKK
+719 MAEAKKK

-731 LKAEVREED
+731 LKVEVKEED
-740 SEKNKDTV
+740 SDKNKDIV
-748 IGMSPDTNDTI
+748 IGMSPGVNDTI
-759 TEGSTVIL
+759 TEGTTVVL
-767 QVSNAKKKI
+767 LVSNAKKQVA
-776 PFPATPEGINDN
+776 FPATPDN
-788 SSRSNGSVTVSKTTG
+788 ISNSGNKSNGSVTVSKASG
-803 ARYAEF
+803 SRYAEF
-809 VVPGTGTHAV
+809 VVPGTGTHTV

-845 RVDSDVQ
+845 KVDSDVQ

>member
-108 ALAVALTAQLAS
+108 TLAVALTAQLAS

-225 QAPPLKAYWPDAPDA
+225 QAPPLKEYWPEAPDA
-240 LQRIIDKALAKNLQD
+240 LQRIIDKALAKNCKD

-268 KVKNLIY
+268 EVKNLLY
-275 PSKNNEIFLDQTI
+275 PSKNNEILIDHTI
-288 PLQAIAVNS
+288 ELQAIAATSPVRA
-297 AVTAAAPQPRKATPQ
+297 AVAQTQAPKAPKAKPKQ
-312 PDRDK
+312 ESDR
-317 FQTLIMSLPS
+317 FQTLIMSLPD
-327 FLTKEVDE
+327 FLTKEVEE
-335 DTNEYEQFEEPESTR
+335 DTAEFDQYEEPESTR
-350 KVMAV
+350 KVTPVSAEQKETVSGTAV
-355 APEQNGN
+355 AGV
-362 GSVAETAGV
+362 GAAGAAV
-371 AAAGAA
+371 AAAGR
-377 LAAGAASVSDRMSG
+377 VSG

-403 LVGESRIKKE
+403 LVSDIKKKEEIPDPETTTNKNSLVTDTE
-413 LANPEP
+413 LHTGTDASAPVMTREHEIKPVVIPVAEKPVLSKPEPVTTDGKGPGVKETAAATASAVAKPEAAVDGQDNNLKTVAPEP
-419 EAYAGPALV
+419 ER
-428 NAGKQPETD
+428 NN
-437 RGMQAGTEAALPEG
+437 R
-451 YGGTETVKE
+451 
-460 PEVTPVVIQ
+460 
-469 VTEKP
+469 KP
-474 FGNDPV
+474 
-480 TDAPAGKGPA
+480 
-490 TVSAEGAAVTTTAGK
+490 
-505 AAIAAEKVKP
+505 
-515 AAAAAGKNGDL
+515 
-526 QPAETERHYKKPG
+526 Q
-539 KKSGFWGKLLAV
+539 KKSSLLGKLGKLLAALI
-551 VVLLLLLAVGGV
+551 VLLLLAAGGV
-563 LYFFSTSKPDIAVA
+563 FYFFSSSKPDIVVA
-577 DVNGKTVAEA
+577 DVNGKPVAEA
-587 QKVLEDQGFRV
+587 RKALEAQGFKV
-598 EIENKIDTSVK
+598 ELENKVDPSVK

-620 GIRRKE
+620 GIKRKA

-633 VSALEKQNAVPKLVG
+633 VSGTEKTVAVPKIVG

-658 ADKNLRIE
+658 SDKNLRIE
-666 KIEYKWDKDKPED
+666 KIEYKWDKTKQEG
-679 IILSQSP
+679 IILSQTP
-686 EENSN
+686 EENSQ

-698 NIVINKK
+698 NVVINKK
-705 EEKNVTLPDLKGLT
+705 EEKQVTLPDLKGMT
-719 LAEARKK
+719 LAEAKKK
-726 LEELK
+726 LEDLK
-731 LKAEVREED
+731 LKVEVKEED
-740 SEKNKDTV
+740 SDKNKNTV
-748 IGMSPDTNDTI
+748 IGMSPGVNDTI
-759 TEGSTVIL
+759 TEGTTVVL
-767 QVSNAKKKI
+767 MVSNAKKQVG
-776 PFPATPEGINDN
+776 FPATPDKISD
-788 SSRSNGSVTVSKTTG
+788 SSGRSNGSVTVSKASG
-803 ARYAEF
+803 SRYAEF
-809 VVPGTGTHAV
+809 VVPGTGTHTV

-845 RVDSDVQ
+845 KVDSDVQ

>member
-108 ALAVALTAQLAS
+108 MLAVALTAQLAS

-225 QAPPLKAYWPDAPDA
+225 QAPPLKSYWPEAPDA
-240 LQRIIDKALAKNLQD
+240 LQRIIDKALAKNIKD

-268 KVKNLIY
+268 EVKNLLY
-275 PSKNNEIFLDQTI
+275 PSKNNEPFIDRTI
-288 PLQAIAVNS
+288 ELQAIAATSPVK
-297 AVTAAAPQPRKATPQ
+297 AAAAATLPKEAATRSE
-312 PDRDK
+312 RDK
-317 FQTLIMSLPS
+317 YQTLIMNLPR
-327 FLTKEVDE
+327 FLTEEVDDNTSDFE
-335 DTNEYEQFEEPESTR
+335 KYEEPESTR
-350 KVMAV
+350 KVMPV
-355 APEQNGN
+355 SPEQKETD
-362 GSVAETAGV
+362 SASETAGIAVAGTAV
-371 AAAGAA
+371 AASQILSGA
-377 LAAGAASVSDRMSG
+377 
-391 PEQQSLFTEETD
+391 EQQSLFADETD
-403 LVGESRIKKE
+403 LVSELKKKE
-413 LANPEP
+413 KAVNPETG
-419 EAYAGPALV
+419 ADAGPVVMDA
-428 NAGKQPETD
+428 
-437 RGMQAGTEAALPEG
+437 GMQTGTEVSVPEFNSDP
-451 YGGTETVKE
+451 ESVNE
-460 PEVTPVVIQ
+460 PEITPVVIPVAAQ
-469 VTEKP
+469 PAVTEP
-474 FGNDPV
+474 VFVAADDGINGDNPV
-480 TDAPAGKGPA
+480 T
-490 TVSAEGAAVTTTAGK
+490 V
-505 AAIAAEKVKP
+505 
-515 AAAAAGKNGDL
+515 AAAAAAAPGQITGAKAGEPEKHYVKPRKKTGFLGKI
-526 QPAETERHYKKPG
+526 
-539 KKSGFWGKLLAV
+539 LAV
-551 VVLLLLLAVGGV
+551 IVLLFLLVAGGV
-563 LYFFSTSKPDIAVA
+563 YYFFSSSKPDIVVA
-577 DVNGKTVAEA
+577 DVNGKPVAEA
-587 QKVLEDQGFRV
+587 RKALESQGFKV
-598 EIENKIDTSVK
+598 EIENKVDPSTK

-620 GIRRKE
+620 GIKRKE

-633 VSALEKQNAVPKLVG
+633 VSGSEKMITVPKVVG
-648 LKQDQAEKLL
+648 LKQDQAERLL
-658 ADKNLRIE
+658 SDKSLRIE
-666 KIEYKWDKDKPED
+666 KIEYKWDEKKPEG
-679 IILSQSP
+679 IILGQSP
-686 EENSN
+686 EENSQ

-698 NIVINKK
+698 NIIINKK
-705 EEKNVTLPDLKGLT
+705 EEKNVALPDLKGVT

-731 LKAEVREED
+731 LKVEVREED
-740 SEKNKDTV
+740 SDKNKDTV
-748 IGMSPDTNDTI
+748 IGMSPNANDTI

-767 QVSNAKKKI
+767 QVSNAKMKM
-776 PFPATPEGINDN
+776 PFPATPEGISNN
-788 SSRSNGSVTVSKTTG
+788 SGKSNGSVTVSKTTG

-809 VVPGTGTHAV
+809 VVPGTGTHTV

-826 RTQKVEVSGSYNGG
+826 RTQKVEVSGAYNGG

>member
-49 KTQLE
+49 KSQLE

-108 ALAVALTAQLAS
+108 GLAVALTAQLAS

-137 QNIVLTEAMVPKIVD
+137 QNIVLTESMVPKIVD

-225 QAPPLKAYWPDAPDA
+225 QAPPLKTYWPDAPDA
-240 LQRIIDKALAKNLQD
+240 LQKIIDKALAKNCKD
-255 RYATAEDMKNDLM
+255 RYATAEDMRNDLM
-268 KVKNLIY
+268 EVRNRIY
-275 PSKNNEIFLDQTI
+275 PSKNNEILLNQTI
-288 PLQAIAVNS
+288 PLQAITTNS
-297 AVTAAAPQPRKATPQ
+297 AVKATVAAAPPKAKPGTE
-312 PDRDK
+312 REK
-317 FQTLIMSLPS
+317 YQTLIMSLPS
-327 FLTKEVDE
+327 FLTKEIEDE

-350 KVMAV
+350 KVMPV
-355 APEQNGN
+355 SPEQKEGETIAEAA
-362 GSVAETAGV
+362 GVVATGAAVTAGT
-371 AAAGAA
+371 ANNLSEA
-377 LAAGAASVSDRMSG
+377 LSS
-391 PEQQSLFTEETD
+391 PEQQSLFIDETD
-403 LVGESRIKKE
+403 LVGEIKKNKF
-413 LANPEP
+413 ANPDTEVD
-419 EAYAGPALV
+419 AGRV
-428 NAGKQPETD
+428 VTD
-437 RGMQAGTEAALPEG
+437 RRTQASTNADITEFNRG
-451 YGGTETVKE
+451 SETVDESEIK
-460 PEVTPVVIQ
+460 PVVIPAAGTGKTPEP
-469 VTEKP
+469 VDTAVEGTAPWVILPTTGTAEEKP
-474 FGNDPV
+474 VVAATGQNENLKPV
-480 TDAPAGKGPA
+480 EPEPDR
-490 TVSAEGAAVTTTAGK
+490 
-505 AAIAAEKVKP
+505 
-515 AAAAAGKNGDL
+515 N
-526 QPAETERHYKKPG
+526 YKKP
-539 KKSGFWGKLLAV
+539 KRKSGFLGKMLAV
-551 VVLLLLLAVGGV
+551 VVLLFLLIAGGAY
-563 LYFFSTSKPDIAVA
+563 YFFSSSKPDIVVA
-577 DVNGKTVAEA
+577 DVNGKPVAEA
-587 QKVLEDQGFRV
+587 QKALEAQGFKV
-598 EIENKIDTSVK
+598 EIENKVDPSVK

-620 GIRRKE
+620 GIKRKE

-633 VSALEKQNAVPKLVG
+633 VSGSEKMIPVPKVVG
-648 LKQDQAEKLL
+648 LKQEQAEKLL
-658 ADKNLRIE
+658 SDKNLRIE
-666 KIEYKWDKDKPED
+666 KIEYKWDKDKPEG

-686 EENSN
+686 VEKSQ
-691 LGDNGAV
+691 LGENGAV
-698 NIVINKK
+698 DIIINKK
-705 EEKNVTLPDLKGLT
+705 EEKNVVVPDLKGLT
-719 LAEARKK
+719 LAEARNK
-726 LEELK
+726 LKELK
-731 LKAEVREED
+731 LNVDIREED
-740 SEKNKDTV
+740 SDKNKDTV
-748 IGMSPDTNDTI
+748 LGMSPDANETI
-759 TEGSTVIL
+759 TEGSTVVL
-767 QVSNAKKKI
+767 LVSNAKKKM
-776 PFPATPEGINDN
+776 PFPATPEGINNN
-788 SSRSNGSVTVSKTTG
+788 SGKSNGSVTVSKTTG
-803 ARYAEF
+803 TRYAEF
-809 VVPGTGTHAV
+809 VVPGTGTHMV
-819 QIVSNNG
+819 QIVSSNG
-826 RTQKVEVSGSYNGG
+826 RSQKVEVSGSYNGG

>member
-108 ALAVALTAQLAS
+108 MLAVALTAQLAS

-225 QAPPLKAYWPDAPDA
+225 QAPPLKAYWPEAPDA
-240 LQRIIDKALAKNLQD
+240 LQRIIDKALAKNTKD

-268 KVKNLIY
+268 EVKNLLY
-275 PSKNNEIFLDQTI
+275 PSKNNEPFIDRTI
-288 PLQAIAVNS
+288 ELQAIAATSPVK
-297 AVTAAAPQPRKATPQ
+297 AAAAETLPKKAAPRSE
-312 PDRDK
+312 RDK
-317 FQTLIMSLPS
+317 YQTLIMNLPR
-327 FLTKEVDE
+327 FLTEEVDE
-335 DTNEYEQFEEPESTR
+335 DTSEFEKFEEPESTR
-350 KVMAV
+350 KVTPV
-355 APEQNGN
+355 SPEQKET
-362 GSVAETAGV
+362 GSVSETAGIAV
-371 AAAGAA
+371 AGAA
-377 LAAGAASVSDRMSG
+377 VASSQILSG
-391 PEQQSLFTEETD
+391 PEQQSLFADETD
-403 LVGESRIKKE
+403 LVSELKKKE
-413 LANPEP
+413 KATHPEKG
-419 EAYAGPALV
+419 ADAGPVVMDA
-428 NAGKQPETD
+428 
-437 RGMQAGTEAALPEG
+437 GMQARTEASVPE
-451 YGGTETVKE
+451 YNND
-460 PEVTPVVIQ
+460 PESVNEAEITPVVIPVAAQ
-469 VTEKP
+469 PAVTEP
-474 FGNDPV
+474 VLVAADDRVTGENPV
-480 TDAPAGKGPA
+480 TAANA
-490 TVSAEGAAVTTTAGK
+490 AAVDN
-505 AAIAAEKVKP
+505 P
-515 AAAAAGKNGDL
+515 AAAASGQITGAKA
-526 QPAETERHYKKPG
+526 AEPERHYVKPKKKTGFLG
-539 KKSGFWGKLLAV
+539 KMLAV
-551 VVLLLLLAVGGV
+551 IVLLFLLVAGGV
-563 LYFFSTSKPDIAVA
+563 FYFFSSSKPDIVVA
-577 DVNGKTVAEA
+577 DVNGKPVAEA
-587 QKVLEDQGFRV
+587 RKALESQGFKV
-598 EIENKIDTSVK
+598 EIENKVDPSIK

-620 GIRRKE
+620 GIKRKE

-633 VSALEKQNAVPKLVG
+633 VSGTEKMITVPKVVG
-648 LKQDQAEKLL
+648 LKQDQAERLL
-658 ADKNLRIE
+658 SDKSLRIE
-666 KIEYKWDKDKPED
+666 KIEYKWDEKKPEG
-679 IILSQSP
+679 IILGQSP
-686 EENSN
+686 EENSQ

-698 NIVINKK
+698 NIIINKK
-705 EEKNVTLPDLKGLT
+705 EEKNVALPDLKGVT

-731 LKAEVREED
+731 LKVEVREED
-740 SEKNKDTV
+740 SDKNKDTV
-748 IGMSPDTNDTI
+748 IGMSPNANDTI

-767 QVSNAKKKI
+767 QVSNAKLKM
-776 PFPATPEGINDN
+776 PFPATPEGISNN
-788 SSRSNGSVTVSKTTG
+788 SGKSNGSVTVSKTTG

-809 VVPGTGTHAV
+809 VVPGTGTHTV

>member
-42 RKKFLDS
+42 RKKFLDN
-49 KTQLE
+49 KNQLE

-108 ALAVALTAQLAS
+108 GLAVALTAQLAS

-225 QAPPLKAYWPDAPDA
+225 QAPPLRTYWPEAPDA
-240 LQRIIDKALAKNLQD
+240 LQGIIDKALAKNLQD

-268 KVKNLIY
+268 RVKNLIY
-275 PSKNNEIFLDQTI
+275 PSKNNETFLDQTI
-288 PLQAIAVNS
+288 PLQAIATTSPVK
-297 AVTAAAPQPRKATPQ
+297 AATAAAPGPSKSRSRSEEEKY
-312 PDRDK
+312 
-317 FQTLIMSLPS
+317 QTLIMSLPS
-327 FLTKEVDE
+327 FLTREVDD
-335 DTNEYEQFEEPESTR
+335 DTSEYGQFEEPESTR
-350 KVMAV
+350 KVVPVNAEQNAADTGAATSAAATLGTAAASAAV
-355 APEQNGN
+355 A
-362 GSVAETAGV
+362 SM
-371 AAAGAA
+371 GASEA
-377 LAAGAASVSDRMSG
+377 
-391 PEQQSLFTEETD
+391 EQQSLFTEDTDTVPVTKKAEPGGRSAVIGETD
-403 LVGESRIKKE
+403 
-413 LANPEP
+413 
-419 EAYAGPALV
+419 
-428 NAGKQPETD
+428 GK
-437 RGMQAGTEAALPEG
+437 
-451 YGGTETVKE
+451 
-460 PEVTPVVIQ
+460 PVVI
-469 VTEKP
+469 
-474 FGNDPV
+474 PV
-480 TDAPAGKGPA
+480 
-490 TVSAEGAAVTTTAGK
+490 AEMNGA
-505 AAIAAEKVKP
+505 
-515 AAAAAGKNGDL
+515 
-526 QPAETERHYKKPG
+526 
-539 KKSGFWGKLLAV
+539 
-551 VVLLLLLAVGGV
+551 
-563 LYFFSTSKPDIAVA
+563 SKPDISAPEIKPVGSGLSATSDPAVA
-577 DVNGKTVAEA
+577 VAGQKEAPDSLKPEQERKNDKPKKKLGFLKKLIAAVLLLFVLIAGGVFYFFSSSKPEITVPDVNGKPVAEA
-587 QKVLEDQGFRV
+587 QQALESQGFKV
-598 EIENKIDTSVK
+598 EIENKVDTSVK
-609 PGMVLRMDPVA
+609 PGTVLRMDPVA

-633 VSALEKQNAVPKLVG
+633 VSGTEKTTAVPKVVG

-658 ADKNLRIE
+658 SEKNLRIE
-666 KIEYKWDKDKPED
+666 KIEYKWEQDKPEG

-686 EENSN
+686 DEKSQ
-691 LGDNGAV
+691 LGENGAV

-705 EEKNVTLPDLKGLT
+705 EEKNVAVPDLKGMT

-726 LEELK
+726 LEDLK
-731 LKAEVREED
+731 LKVEVREED

-748 IGMSPDTNDTI
+748 IGMSPEVNDTI
-759 TEGSTVIL
+759 TEGSTVVL
-767 QVSNAKKKI
+767 LVSNAKKQAG
-776 PFPATPEGINDN
+776 FPATPDKINSN
-788 SSRSNGSVTVSKTTG
+788 SGKSNGSVTVNRTTG

-809 VVPGTGTHAV
+809 VVPGTGTHTV

-826 RTQKVEVSGSYNGG
+826 RSQKVEVSGSYNGG

-845 RVDSDVQ
+845 KVDSDVQ

>member
-49 KTQLE
+49 KAQLE

-137 QNIVLTEAMVPKIVD
+137 QNIVLTESMVPKIVD

-225 QAPPLKAYWPDAPDA
+225 QAPPLKVFWPEAPDA
-240 LQRIIDKALAKNLQD
+240 LQKIIDKALAKNRQD

-268 KVKNLIY
+268 EAKNQIY
-275 PSKNNEIFLDQTI
+275 PSKNNETFLDNTI
-288 PLQAIAVNS
+288 PLQAIPATSPVR
-297 AVTAAAPQPRKATPQ
+297 AAAPPQPRKTKPQ
-312 PDRDK
+312 AERDK
-317 FQTLIMSLPS
+317 YQTLIMSLPN
-327 FLTKEVDE
+327 FLTREVVE
-335 DTNEYEQFEEPESTR
+335 DTNEFEQFEEPEST
-350 KVMAV
+350 KKV
-355 APEQNGN
+355 APVSKEQEKPFNGD
-362 GSVAETAGV
+362 GPAGV
-371 AAAGAA
+371 AIAATGTAVA
-377 LAAGAASVSDRMSG
+377 SAGFAMAESGTLSG

-403 LVGESRIKKE
+403 LVGETKKKYG
-413 LANPEP
+413 ATAPETENNSESSVT
-419 EAYAGPALV
+419 EAGMQSGEYA
-428 NAGKQPETD
+428 AGPETD
-437 RGMQAGTEAALPEG
+437 RKP
-451 YGGTETVKE
+451 ETVKE
-460 PEVTPVVIQ
+460 REITPVIIPVADNPVI
-469 VTEKP
+469 TE
-474 FGNDPV
+474 PV
-480 TDAPAGKGPA
+480 VAVSESKAPA
-490 TVSAEGAAVTTTAGK
+490 
-505 AAIAAEKVKP
+505 VKP
-515 AAAAAGKNGDL
+515 ALAEAGEGEERPVVAAVGQDEELKTVG
-526 QPAETERHYKKPG
+526 AERNYRKSK
-539 KKSGFWGKLLAV
+539 KKSGFLGKLLAV
-551 VVLLLLLAVGGV
+551 VLLLFLLAAGGIF
-563 LYFFSTSKPDIAVA
+563 YFFSTSKPDITVA
-577 DVNGKTVAEA
+577 DVNGKPVAEA
-587 QKVLEDQGFRV
+587 QKALEAQGFKV
-598 EIENKIDTSVK
+598 EIENKVDPGVK

-620 GIRRKE
+620 GIKRKE

-633 VSALEKQNAVPKLVG
+633 VSGTEKMTEVPKVVG

-658 ADKNLRIE
+658 SDKNLRIE
-666 KIEYKWDKDKPED
+666 KVEYKWDKDKPEG

-686 EENSN
+686 VENSK
-691 LGDNGAV
+691 LSDNGAV
-698 NIVINKK
+698 DIIINKK
-705 EEKNVTLPDLKGLT
+705 EEKNVAVPDLKGLT

-726 LEELK
+726 LEDLK
-731 LKAEVREED
+731 LKLEVREED
-740 SEKNKDTV
+740 SDKNKDTV
-748 IGMSPDTNDTI
+748 IGMSPNANETI
-759 TEGSTVIL
+759 TEGSTVVL
-767 QVSNAKKKI
+767 LVSNAKKKM
-776 PFPATPEGINDN
+776 PFPATPEGINNN
-788 SSRSNGSVTVSKTTG
+788 SGKSNGSVTVSKTTG
-803 ARYAEF
+803 TRYAEF
-809 VVPGTGTHAV
+809 VVPGTGTHMV
-819 QIVSNNG
+819 QIVSSNG
-826 RTQKVEVSGSYNGG
+826 RSQKVEVSGSYNGG